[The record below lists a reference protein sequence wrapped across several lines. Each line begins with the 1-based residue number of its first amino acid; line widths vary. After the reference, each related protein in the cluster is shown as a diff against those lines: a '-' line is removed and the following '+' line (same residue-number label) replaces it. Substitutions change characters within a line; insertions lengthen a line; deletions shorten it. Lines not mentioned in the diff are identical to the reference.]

1 MNPRTN
7 KTIPPDS
14 QSAPSHAMLTDDGS
28 APDVVRVWLLGGFR
42 VSVGSRAIGQDAWR
56 LRKAAAL
63 VKLLALAPGHRLHR
77 EQAAEALW
85 PNLEFLAASNNL
97 RQALHVARRIL
108 EPDPAMTSRYLNLS
122 GERLALCS
130 EGQIWVDAVAFEE
143 AADTARRSEDPSA
156 YRAAIELYTG
166 ELLPEDRYEEWAE
179 GRRMELGQKFLS
191 LLVELVGLYEERG
204 AENEDM
210 ALSVQALQRLLAEEP
225 YNEEAHAGLMRVYAI
240 SGRQG
245 EALRQYGRLSGALGG
260 EPSAS
265 ARALR
270 EEIAAGRF
278 PAARRNQFTGPPT
291 GETARGVVVGRH
303 NLPAQRNSLVGRRRE
318 ILEAKRA
325 LAMTRL
331 LTLTGTGGSGKTR
344 LALEAA
350 RDLIGAY
357 PDGVWLVELA
367 PLSEEELVPQAVAKA
382 VGVPEQPE
390 RLLADALVE
399 AMRAKEMLLI
409 LDNCEHL
416 VEATAGLV
424 DMLLDSCPRLRVLAT
439 SREALGVAGEARWPV
454 PALSVP
460 DPSLSPTVME
470 LEGSDSARLF
480 AERARHRDPTF
491 TVGSEN
497 VRVVA
502 EICRRL
508 DGIPLAIEL
517 AAARV
522 GTLSLEQISE
532 RLEDSLKLLTAGD
545 RMAVPRQQTLR
556 GALDWSHEL
565 LGESER
571 PLFMRL
577 SVFAGGWTL
586 EAAEVVASA
595 VEEGD
600 VLELLSGLANK
611 SLVVSEPTGDG
622 RVRYRLL
629 ESVRQ
634 YAREK
639 LEENRNAE
647 AVRRRHAEYFLTLAE
662 EAEPKLWGQ
671 EDAAWLE
678 RLETEHDNLRV
689 ALSWALQREEGEPAL
704 RLAGALWRF
713 WITRGYYEEGKRWC
727 EGALGKGDRAAA
739 QAQAQVLA
747 GLGHFALW
755 QGDLGRA
762 ETVAQEGMKL
772 SKEVGIKSAI
782 STDFLII
789 QGDALRMRGDNKRAK
804 ELLEAALVLSREAED
819 RRSIAWSLGSLANVS
834 SSQGDHERAK
844 ELYEE
849 GLALARELGGA
860 ETISAQLLSLGYEF
874 LLEGD
879 HERAAALNEEAAALL
894 RNRGYRTGLEYALDN
909 LGWAALMRGD
919 YERAAELFEE
929 SVVLCKE
936 LGDKSTAAESLEG
949 LACAA
954 AARGEAERAAEL
966 FGAAQGLYEAE
977 GYHHTPRER
986 AMREPYLAD
995 ARSRLNGEVWETKLE
1010 EGRAMTLE
1018 EVIGYAL
1025 SEVEGVAPSFP
1036 TPEQSRSEQPA
1047 ALTRREEEVATLV
1060 ARGLTNRQIA
1070 SDLHL
1075 SERTV
1080 ENHVSNILRKLGCTS
1095 RTEIASWATQ
1105 QSLLAPNPD

>member
-1 MNPRTN
+1 MIC
-7 KTIPPDS
+7 K
-14 QSAPSHAMLTDDGS
+14 
-28 APDVVRVWLLGGFR
+28 
-42 VSVGSRAIGQDAWR
+42 
-56 LRKAAAL
+56 
-63 VKLLALAPGHRLHR
+63 
-77 EQAAEALW
+77 
-85 PNLEFLAASNNL
+85 
-97 RQALHVARRIL
+97 
-108 EPDPAMTSRYLNLS
+108 
-122 GERLALCS
+122 
-130 EGQIWVDAVAFEE
+130 QI
-143 AADTARRSEDPSA
+143 
-156 YRAAIELYTG
+156 
-166 ELLPEDRYEEWAE
+166 
-179 GRRMELGQKFLS
+179 
-191 LLVELVGLYEERG
+191 LVGLYEERG

-225 YNEEAHAGLMRVYAI
+225 SNEEAHAGLMRVYAL

-245 EALRQYGRLSGALGG
+245 EALRQYGRLSEALSGG
-260 EPSAS
+260 LGVEPSAS

-270 EEIAAGRF
+270 EEIAAGTF
-278 PAARRNQFTGPPT
+278 PARRNQFAGPPT
-291 GETARGVVVGRH
+291 GETARGVMVGKH

-318 ILEAKRA
+318 ILDVKRA

-350 RDLIGAY
+350 RDLVGAY

-367 PLSEEELVPQAVAKA
+367 QLSEEKLVPQAVAKA

-390 RLLADALVE
+390 RSLADALVE
-399 AMRAKEMLLI
+399 ALRAKEMLLV

-416 VEATAGLV
+416 VEVAAGLV
-424 DMLLDSCPRLRVLAT
+424 DVLLDSCPRLHVLTT
-439 SREALGVAGEARWPV
+439 SREALRVAGESRWPV
-454 PALSVP
+454 PALSLP

-470 LEGSDSARLF
+470 LEGSESARLF

-565 LGESER
+565 LSEPER

-611 SLVVSEPTGDG
+611 SLIVSEPTGDG
-622 RVRYRLL
+622 GVRYRLL
-629 ESVRQ
+629 EPVRQ

-639 LEENRNAE
+639 LEENGNAQS
-647 AVRRRHAEYFLTLAE
+647 VRRRHAEYFLTLAE

-678 RLETEHDNLRV
+678 RLEAEHDNLRA
-689 ALSWALQREEGEPAL
+689 ALSWALEREEGEPAL

-727 EGALGKGDRAAA
+727 EGALGKGERAA
-739 QAQAQVLA
+739 AQAQVLA

-762 ETVAQEGMKL
+762 EAAAQEGLKL
-772 SKEVGIKSAI
+772 SKEVGIKGVIAA
-782 STDFLII
+782 DFLII
-789 QGDALRMRGDNKRAK
+789 QGEALRTRGDNERAK
-804 ELLEAALVLSREAED
+804 ELLEAGLVLSREAED
-819 RRSIAWSLGSLANVS
+819 KRCIAWSLGSLANVS

-919 YERAAELFEE
+919 YERAAELFDE

-954 AARGEAERAAEL
+954 AARGEAERVARL
-966 FGAAQGLYEAE
+966 FGAAQGLYETE

-995 ARSRLNGEVWETKLE
+995 ARSRLDGEVWETILE
-1010 EGRAMTLE
+1010 EGKAMRLE
-1018 EVIGYAL
+1018 EAIGYAL
-1025 SEVEGVAPSFP
+1025 SEEEGVAPSSP
-1036 TPEQSRSEQPA
+1036 TLEEPSAGDPPV
-1047 ALTRREEEVATLV
+1047 ALTSREEEVAGMV
-1060 ARGLTNRQIA
+1060 GRGMLNRQIA
-1070 SDLHL
+1070 QELFI

-1080 ENHVSNILRKLGCTS
+1080 EKHVSNILRKLHLAS
-1095 RTEIASWATQ
+1095 RTEIAAWATQ
-1105 QSLLAPNPD
+1105 QRLISPKPD